1 MKTPQ
6 FQLKKKPTRWF
17 TCTMLVLALIVNS
30 FANAQEKPSQK
41 QEKGSLFEN
50 YYNNTIFK
58 IKDEKGTIVAEK
70 KYDQLNQVEKKLV
83 PNFFSNNKTMPTK
96 EELDELLKKGGPAVI
111 IIDAFDPK
119 KQKTKKGE
127 NVVYQVNEI
136 TEDPIFPNGMEAFY
150 KYVAMHFNL
159 PKEAVEQKAKGKIY
173 LSFIIETDGSLTE
186 ITPLRD
192 NVGYGTVDEAIR
204 VVKSAPKWIPGKI
217 NSEPVRVKYSLP
229 ITINPKA

>member
-1 MKTPQ
+1 VPSFLGGSKT
-6 FQLKKKPTRWF
+6 
-17 TCTMLVLALIVNS
+17 I
-30 FANAQEKPSQK
+30 
-41 QEKGSLFEN
+41 
-50 YYNNTIFK
+50 
-58 IKDEKGTIVAEK
+58 
-70 KYDQLNQVEKKLV
+70 
-83 PNFFSNNKTMPTK
+83 PTK

-119 KQKTKKGE
+119 NQKTKKGD
-127 NVVYQVNEI
+127 NVVYQVNDI

-150 KYVAMHFNL
+150 KYVAQHFTL

-186 ITPLRD
+186 ITTLRD

-229 ITINPKA
+229 ITIATGA

>member
-1 MKTPQ
+1 MNTTKLTQALQPMKW
-6 FQLKKKPTRWF
+6 LSLSIL
-17 TCTMLVLALIVNS
+17 LVTLSITS
-30 FANAQEKPSQK
+30 FATAQENPSQK
-41 QEKGSLFEN
+41 KESGSLFQN
-50 YYNNTIFK
+50 YYNNTVFK
-58 IKDEKGTIVAEK
+58 IKNEKGAIVSEK
-70 KYDQLNQVEKKLV
+70 KYAQLTQSEKKLV
-83 PNFFSNNKTMPTK
+83 PSFLGGSKTMPTK

-119 KQKTKKGE
+119 NKKTKKGD

-150 KYVAMHFNL
+150 KYVAQHFTL

-186 ITPLRD
+186 ITTLRD

-229 ITINPKA
+229 ITIATGS

>member
-6 FQLKKKPTRWF
+6 LPLKKNPTRWF
-17 TCTMLVLALIVNS
+17 NSMMLVLALIINS

-41 QEKGSLFEN
+41 QEKGSLFQN

-58 IKDEKGTIVAEK
+58 IKNEKGAIVAEK
-70 KYDQLNQVEKKLV
+70 KHEQLTQAEKKLI
-83 PNFFSNNKTMPTK
+83 PSFLGGSKTMPTK

-119 KQKTKKGE
+119 NQKTKKGE
-127 NVVYQVNEI
+127 NVIYQVNEI

-150 KYVAMHFNL
+150 KYVAMHFTL

-186 ITPLRD
+186 ITTLRD

-217 NSEPVRVKYSLP
+217 NSEPVRVRYSLP

>member
-1 MKTPQ
+1 MKTTQLP
-6 FQLKKKPTRWF
+6 LKKNPTRWF
-17 TCTMLVLALIVNS
+17 NSMMLVLALIINS

-41 QEKGSLFEN
+41 QEKGSLFQN

-58 IKDEKGTIVAEK
+58 IKNEKGAIVAEK
-70 KYDQLNQVEKKLV
+70 KHEQLTQAEKKLV
-83 PNFFSNNKTMPTK
+83 PSFLGGSKTMPTK

-119 KQKTKKGE
+119 NQKTKKGE
-127 NVVYQVNEI
+127 NVIYQVNEI

-150 KYVAMHFNL
+150 KYVAMHFTL

-186 ITPLRD
+186 ITTLRD

-217 NSEPVRVKYSLP
+217 NSEPVRVRYSLP

>member
-1 MKTPQ
+1 MKTTQ
-6 FQLKKKPTRWF
+6 FPLKKKPTRWLSS
-17 TCTMLVLALIVNS
+17 TMLVLAVIVTS

-50 YYNNTIFK
+50 YYDNTIFK
-58 IKDEKGTIVAEK
+58 IKNEKGSIVSEK
-70 KYDQLNQVEKKLV
+70 KYTQLTQAEKKLV
-83 PNFFSNNKTMPTK
+83 PSLIGESKTMPTT
-96 EELDELLKKGGPAVI
+96 EALDELLKKGGPPTI
-111 IIDAFDPK
+111 FIDAFDPK
-119 KQKTKKGE
+119 NQKTKKGE

-150 KYVAMHFNL
+150 KYVAMHFTL

-186 ITPLRD
+186 ITTLRD
-192 NVGYGTVDEAIR
+192 NVGYGTVEEAIR

-217 NSEPVRVKYSLP
+217 NSEPVRVNYSLP

>member
-1 MKTPQ
+1 MKRPQ

-17 TCTMLVLALIVNS
+17 TCTMLVLALIATS
-30 FANAQEKPSQK
+30 FANAQANLSQK

-119 KQKTKKGE
+119 NQKNKKGE

-136 TEDPIFPNGMEAFY
+136 TEDPIFPNGMKAFY
-150 KYVAMHFNL
+150 QYMGQNLKL
-159 PKEAVEQKAKGKIY
+159 PKEVIEKNIKGRIY
-173 LSFIIETDGSLTE
+173 LNFIVETDGAISE
-186 ITPLRD
+186 ITTLRD
-192 NVGYGTVDEAIR
+192 GVGFGMSEEAIR
-204 VVKSAPKWIPGKI
+204 VLKNAPKWIPGKI